1 MGRYRNR
8 KGMVLI
14 VCLIFTGIFAALAV
28 CMATVS
34 GANLQVARNQR
45 DANNALTSAESG
57 LEVMRYWLK
66 GFYMPK
72 ATLPENYLSEI
83 VTYMQSELT
92 DCGVTNLTMDGEGSI
107 PAVTLCSAQGC
118 TFTAEVTP
126 DATNPDIIRLQVSG
140 TAGGLTRTIQVA
152 YTVAPYEHPIF
163 NYGMATKGAIQ
174 FPQNPTFTATTANW
188 EADIYT
194 ESSGS
199 LVAIDVG
206 GNLNFD
212 GDIMVGNPDATV
224 NFLGDV
230 QIAGETG
237 QTAIDNHVQ
246 IGAEPLEFPAPE
258 TDIFEVFATGPALA
272 PADDLSKAITL
283 TNATIPGGMNPIF
296 GGSVTINGILYIES
310 PNIVT
315 FDRNCTVNGI
325 IVGDGVVD
333 GLADNQLTVSGNFS
347 TGPYPAGEEFSAIQD
362 MIGTSIMAPSF
373 DVSLM
378 GNFSTIDGVIA
389 TGTLTISGNANAT
402 VRGTIINYSNEPS
415 VINGN
420 VSVSFDRASSVK
432 IPAGFDTHRAL
443 AYEPTSYA
451 MLY

>member
-8 KGMVLI
+8 KGVALI

-34 GANLQVARNQR
+34 GANLQVAKNQR
-45 DANNALTSAESG
+45 DANKALAAAESG

-72 ATLPENYLSEI
+72 TTAPEDYLSTI
-83 VTYMQSELT
+83 VAYMQSELP
-92 DCGVTNLTMDGEGSI
+92 DRGVTNLAMDGEGSI
-107 PAVTLCSAQGC
+107 PAVMLSSAEGC
-118 TFTAEVTP
+118 TFTAQVTQ
-126 DATNPDIIRLQVSG
+126 DAMNPNIFRLEVSG

-212 GDIMVGNPDATV
+212 GDIMIGNPDATA

-246 IGAEPLEFPAPE
+246 IGVEPLEFPAPE
-258 TDIFEVFATGPALA
+258 TDIFQMFATGPILD
-272 PADDLSKAITL
+272 PAADLSKAITL
-283 TNATIPGGMNPIF
+283 SNATIPSGMNPTF
-296 GGSVTINGILYIES
+296 GGSVTVEGILYIES

-315 FDRNCTVNGI
+315 FNRNCTVNGI

-333 GLADNQLTVSGNFS
+333 GLADNQITVAGNFA
-347 TGPYPAGEEFSAIQD
+347 TGPYPEGEEFIAIQD

-373 DVSLM
+373 DVSLL

-389 TGTLTISGNANAT
+389 TGTLTISGNASAT
-402 VRGTIINYSNEPS
+402 VKGTIINYSNEPS
-415 VINGN
+415 VIDGN

-443 AYEPTSYA
+443 AYDPASYT
-451 MLY
+451 LVY